1 MPSTPSVFSTPFKL
15 HKQDLLQT
23 LSISDDDFEPISNV
37 LKNDK
42 LSEEDRKRL
51 TDLNNK
57 AMRNHLE
64 NKLKQLKISKQK

>member
-1 MPSTPSVFSTPFKL
+1 MPSSAFSTPFKL
-15 HKQDLLQT
+15 HKQDFLQT

-57 AMRNHLE
+57 ATL
-64 NKLKQLKISKQK
+64 